1 MFSIIMS
8 LFTKRTKATSNMWFA
23 PKRGKTNGS
32 QFSNHVSTPLIHTSK
47 RRVVE
52 HWNSD
57 GGTVWWNSGTVIVEQ
72 SWWTSVVEQCNSK
85 GGTAWWNSGTVV
97 ATKCGGTVQS

>member
-8 LFTKRTKATSNMWFA
+8 LFTKRTNATSNMWFA

-32 QFSNHVSTPLIHTSK
+32 QFTNHVSTPLIHTSK

-57 GGTVWWNSGTVIVEQ
+57 GGTVWWNS
-72 SWWTSVVEQCNSK
+72 VVEQ
-85 GGTAWWNSGTVV
+85 WNSDCGTELVDQ
-97 ATKCGGTVQS
+97 CGGTVQQ